1 MVASMQQAVSKGL
14 QRLSAVGLS
23 VVMAFALL
31 GVAPMAEAKRMG
43 GGGSIGRQA
52 MPPSKPAPA
61 QATPAPAQ
69 ASPTKAGAAPA
80 GAAAAPARSSW
91 MGPLAGLAAG
101 LGLAALASH
110 LGLGEEL
117 MSMML
122 MVLLAVVA
130 FVVIRMLFFRRP
142 AQPVPAGAGAGM
154 GQGGNAMFRGGFDQ
168 SSSSNAGAPAGAP
181 NSGLGGWGQPVAAP
195 PEVEQPSAAEVE
207 QFLSVAKGQFTSL
220 QKLWDTGDIAQIQG
234 FCTPAMAAELA
245 KQLGDRADAANQT
258 SVVNLEA
265 EWLGLS
271 HTTDDDGHA
280 VEEVLIGFGGLIRES
295 ADGAAEPFHEVWTLH
310 KRRDNSTGW
319 LLAGITQQ

>member
-1 MVASMQQAVSKGL
+1 MVGSMQHAVSKGL

-61 QATPAPAQ
+61 QATPAPTQ

-91 MGPLAGLAAG
+91 MGPMVGLAAG

-110 LGLGEEL
+110 LGMGEEL
-117 MSMML
+117 MSLML
-122 MVLLAVVA
+122 MVLIGVVA

-154 GQGGNAMFRGGFDQ
+154 GQAGNTMFRGGFEQ
-168 SSSSNAGAPAGAP
+168 SNPAPAGNTA
-181 NSGLGGWGQPVAAP
+181 GLGGWGQPAP
-195 PEVEQPSAAEVE
+195 AEPEVEQPSAAEVA

-245 KQLGDRADAANQT
+245 KQLGDRADAANLT

-265 EWLGLS
+265 EWMGLS
-271 HTTDDDGHA
+271 HTTDDDGHD
-280 VEEVLIGFGGLIRES
+280 VEEVLIGFTGLIRES
-295 ADGAAEPFHEVWTLH
+295 ADGAAEPFSEVWTLH